1 VTALAP
7 ALRSA
12 MTEASGLLRRLVKA
26 PGATPPQV
34 PPPPI
39 VLPAGKK
46 PETPVVP
53 PPAGKR
59 EVEASG
65 RGVAKVEDLR
75 KLCSELEGKL
85 GSGKRSIEITWRI
98 FEEDGRR

>member
-1 VTALAP
+1 LAP

-12 MTEASGLLRRLVKA
+12 MTEASTLLRRLVKVA
-26 PGATPPQV
+26 IATPPVAPGQTV
-34 PPPPI
+34 
-39 VLPAGKK
+39 GKK
-46 PETPVVP
+46 PDAPVVP

-65 RGVAKVEDLR
+65 RGVSKVEDLR
-75 KLCSELEGKL
+75 KLCSELEAKL
-85 GSGKRSIEITWRI
+85 GSGKRSIELTWRI